1 MAVNSNVGFKL
12 GTQSAVDN
20 IIKNRSSVA
29 VGSFYL
35 TSDTHRLYIGET
47 DGLHPVNEGVITVDS
62 IDNLPDVSSNKD
74 AYAGRFYYIKND
86 NILCVFNGS
95 VWAQINSDTYVKK
108 SEFVMVKLEG
118 GNVVEI
124 DGNIYNYTAGNLS
137 SVSNAPFQI
146 EGANGILAS
155 VSTEE
160 RTVGQEKINVHRIT
174 LTGDTYTL
182 NTTASGTGAKINLDS
197 SNTDNDS
204 AVELV
209 PGIAETESAT
219 NVTMTVDPDTKKIT
233 LAVKD
238 TTNKTFASG
247 YGKNNEGF
255 RVTLTD
261 TYNKALSALINP
273 VVEIGVDTK
282 ETAVFKSG
290 KVSLDVFS
298 KSEIQDK
305 LKALNAMT
313 YRGTLGKQG
322 STTGTA
328 GTNVTVQGTAPNQTY
343 TVMNKGTAVPV
354 SIGDTF
360 LVIGSDSVS
369 LNNGTSYLS
378 NGTLLIVRSASGT
391 ENAQGYVDDVVF
403 DTVESTVDHD
413 TTYYFEGAPDTDITA
428 TEGGGGIQLR
438 DAVNKGIQ
446 GKFIVEGGTATDG
459 AAINITRKT
468 DKLATNGYKETIT
481 IKHGEVARKDTDL
494 ADVKMT
500 PTSDNFGATVTIP
513 VVVGVTTDKTGHI
526 TGINTQDYVVKDSN
540 AKMGKNVYNTT
551 IYSKDDG
558 TNVGVIK
565 ATVGVKS
572 QFNAINELSGS
583 MTLNSKSLTITN
595 NDSSGATKGGDAVAG
610 LSIEMVWGEF
620 K

>member
-20 IIKNRSSVA
+20 IIKNKSSVA

-62 IDNLPDVSSNKD
+62 INDLPDVSTNKD

-124 DGNIYNYTAGNLS
+124 DGNIYNYTAGNQS

-182 NTTASGTGAKINLDS
+182 STSASGTGAKINLDS

-247 YGKNNEGF
+247 YGESNEGF
-255 RVTLTD
+255 KLTLTD

-273 VVEIGVDTK
+273 IVEFGVDTK
-282 ETAVFKSG
+282 ETATFKSG
-290 KVSLDVFS
+290 TVALDVYS
-298 KSEIQDK
+298 KTEIQKK

-322 STTGTA
+322 TTSGTA
-328 GTNVTVQGTAPNQTY
+328 GTNIAVTGTAPNFDY
-343 TVMNKGTAVPV
+343 KVMNNGTEVKV

-360 LVIGSDSVS
+360 LVIGSDSIS
-369 LNNGTSYLS
+369 LNNGVSTLS
-378 NGTLLIVRSASGT
+378 NGTLLIVRGGT
-391 ENAQGYVDDVVF
+391 EDADGYVTDIVF
-403 DTVESTVDHD
+403 DIVESTVDHD
-413 TTYYFEGAPDTDITA
+413 TTYHFEGVPTTDVTA
-428 TEGGGGIQLR
+428 TEGAGGILLR
-438 DAVNKGIQ
+438 DETNSSIQ
-446 GKFIVEGGTATDG
+446 GKFIVQGGTATDG
-459 AAINITRKT
+459 AAINITRQT
-468 DKLATNGYKETIT
+468 DKLATNGYKETLT
-481 IKHGEVARKDTDL
+481 IKHGTVARTDSEL
-494 ADVKMT
+494 DDAEMT
-500 PTSDNFGATVTIP
+500 PTADNFGASVTIP
-513 VVVGVTTDKTGHI
+513 VVVGVTTDKTGHV
-526 TGINTQDYVVKDSN
+526 TGLSTQDYVIKDTN
-540 AKMGKNVYNTT
+540 AKMGKNVYDTT

-572 QFNAINELSGS
+572 QFNAINEMSGS

-610 LSIEMVWGEF
+610 LSIEMIWGEF